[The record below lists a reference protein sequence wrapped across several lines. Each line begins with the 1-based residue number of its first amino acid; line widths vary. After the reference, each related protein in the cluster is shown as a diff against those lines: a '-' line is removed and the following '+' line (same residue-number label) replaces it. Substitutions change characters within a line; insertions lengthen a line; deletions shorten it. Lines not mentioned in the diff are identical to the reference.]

1 MLREAGCAVVRG
13 LGEPSVGVGVL
24 VEAQRRVR
32 EGSEFVVLRHPALF
46 DVVRVTLL
54 QIHHVAVRTALLALD
69 APTGPVKPELKF
81 VADGMV
87 VVVVVDDLMIVVLI
101 LMVVIVDVR
110 LKVVLVVVM
119 VVIVVVCLEVVVVVH
134 VFELSARSVGD
145 VVAFGLGT
153 GRHLETFSC
162 DPVEHRQ
169 TVVAGIL
176 IHQSVCKK
184 RASRIR

>member
-1 MLREAGCAVVRG
+1 MQREAGCAVVRG

-54 QIHHVAVRTALLALD
+54 QIHHVAVRTALPALD
-69 APTGPVKPELKF
+69 APTGPVQPELKV

-101 LMVVIVDVR
+101 LMVVIVVVR
-110 LKVVLVVVM
+110 
-119 VVIVVVCLEVVVVVH
+119 LEVVVVLNV
-134 VFELSARSVGD
+134 VELSARSVGD

-176 IHQSVCKK
+176 IHQSVCEK